1 MPIYLTTN
9 EKRAAIEK
17 ALTVSRLALE
27 QDERMERLLP
37 NGKNFPEDWIGK
49 LTFPDTDSLQKIKQA
64 PPEAREGQWKSDLTL
79 GQVEYIATQ
88 LQVIS
93 SQGGLQESMQKALVG
108 LHFEKKSYDNP
119 TEAMK
124 SLTNPSLL
132 YAAWGVVLF
141 PDSWSSFP
149 NDKSNFEALL
159 GDLYRAQVIVPYQ
172 AQNKRVNF
180 SSLYYLIFINETNR
194 AESLITFKLPEE
206 TILEG
211 GKPKAC
217 AAEAYSPVSDFA
229 ILEMHTDNQ
238 RTITLWGEFDSDND
252 RYDYRKGQ
260 AVAFCHTSL
269 WKAIHDHPRFTAS
282 LWASRTNTVEA
293 LRFDVFNYPS
303 QRAEIERFELIL
315 TNGASCALHFL
326 RILTSLLNKQQNQP
340 TLSLSREITTLKE
353 YLKASGVKSKNTRS
367 KHSSNANKHPRDDN
381 HGSGGTGSG
390 PGSRGDRADP
400 GSKRPRIDT
409 EDGKPEDNSGG
420 SIGGTTGGSTGGTT
434 GGSTGGSMCAASGDF
449 FSDPATWTPPTKS
462 TSAPQL
468 NHGNYDRLSDPHSSQ
483 TAQAMTFSLVLDDP
497 PAQWMTAAGMI
508 VDESDEGGP
517 CALIRT
523 PSHDTPVAAAKLVK
537 KQEVEILEVLK
548 HIRGVVKV
556 IAAPYFRADLWLLV
570 TEYSGKRLTDYVHS
584 NAHFSSPPLLPV
596 LAQIFDTI
604 QEIHEAGYVHL
615 DIKHDNIVVRA
626 SSYGNVA
633 TVLDFGHARPI
644 LAGVPDTL
652 YGTEGWL
659 APEAESGSVVSL
671 TDLDTFSL
679 GKVLLFVSENYT
691 GVDVSETQRNVI
703 RELGRAMA
711 RCDSTQ
717 RLSIAQARA
726 ELHNI

>member
-1 MPIYLTTN
+1 MPIYSTTH

-17 ALTVSRLALE
+17 ALTISRLALE
-27 QDERMERLLP
+27 QDEHMENLLP
-37 NGKNFPEDWIGK
+37 KRQDLPEDWIGK
-49 LTFPDTDSLQKIKQA
+49 LTFPDTDLLQKIKQA
-64 PPEAREGQWKSDLTL
+64 PPENREGQWKCDLTV
-79 GQVEYIATQ
+79 GQVEHIVTQ
-88 LQVIS
+88 LQAIS
-93 SQGGLQESMQKALVG
+93 SQEGLQESMRKALVK
-108 LHFEKKSYDNP
+108 LHFEKKSHDNL

-172 AQNKRVNF
+172 AQNKRVPANF
-180 SSLYYLIFINETNR
+180 SLFDIHQRDKQGRIHHYPQASGRNHRRGSTKSVWY
-194 AESLITFKLPEE
+194 
-206 TILEG
+206 
-211 GKPKAC
+211 
-217 AAEAYSPVSDFA
+217 
-229 ILEMHTDNQ
+229 NQ

-269 WKAIHDHPRFTAS
+269 WKAIHDQCPRFTAS

-293 LRFDVFNYPS
+293 LRFDVFNYAS
-303 QRAEIERFELIL
+303 QRAEIERFELTL
-315 TNGASCALHFL
+315 TNGPSCALHFL
-326 RILTSLLNKQQNQP
+326 RILTSLLNKQQEQP
-340 TLSLSREITTLKE
+340 TLSLSREITTLKDS
-353 YLKASGVKSKNTRS
+353 LKAAGVKSKNTKS
-367 KHSSNANKHPRDDN
+367 KNSSNAIKHPRDDD

-390 PGSRGDRADP
+390 PGGRGDQADLRN
-400 GSKRPRIDT
+400 KRPRMDA
-409 EDGKPEDNSGG
+409 EDGKNKGNGNPEDS
-420 SIGGTTGGSTGGTT
+420 SGGSTGGTT
-434 GGSTGGSMCAASGDF
+434 GGSTYAASGDF

-468 NHGNYDRLSDPHSSQ
+468 NHGYYDRLSDPHSSQ
-483 TAQAMTFSLVLDDP
+483 LAQTTTFSLVLDDP

-508 VDESDEGGP
+508 ADESDKGGP

-523 PSHDTPVAAAKLVK
+523 PSHDTPIAAAKLVK
-537 KQEVEILEVLK
+537 KQEVEILEVLE

-570 TEYSGKRLTDYVHS
+570 TEYSGIRLTDYVHS
-584 NAHFSSPPLLPV
+584 NINFPSPSLLPV
-596 LAQIFDTI
+596 LAQILDTI

-615 DIKHDNIVVRA
+615 DIKHDNIVIQA
-626 SSYGNVA
+626 SPHGSVA
-633 TVLDFGHARPI
+633 TVLDFGHARSI

-659 APEAESGSVVSL
+659 APEAESGDVVSL

-679 GKVLLFVSENYT
+679 GKVLLFVGENYT
-691 GVDVSETQRNVI
+691 RDDASETQRNII
-703 RELGRAMA
+703 RELGRAMT
-711 RCDSTQ
+711 RPDPTQ

-726 ELHNI
+726 ELQNT